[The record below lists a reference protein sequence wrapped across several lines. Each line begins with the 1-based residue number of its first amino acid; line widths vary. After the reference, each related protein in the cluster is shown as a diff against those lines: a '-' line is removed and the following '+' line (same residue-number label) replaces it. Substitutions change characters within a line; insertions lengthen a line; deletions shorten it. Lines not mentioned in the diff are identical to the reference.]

1 MRTHHAPKLI
11 RQHLAERKSKH
22 LTFAQLAER
31 TGIPV
36 HVYRHRI
43 TQDKRSAIQEEVGA
57 VGPSS
62 FVEVVSSAVALDAT
76 SSSSGIEIR
85 LAKDFRIHLARDF
98 DAETLKRLLPIVR
111 C

>member
-1 MRTHHAPKLI
+1 MRTRHAPELI

-22 LTFAQLAER
+22 LTFAQLADR

-43 TQDKRSAIQEEVGA
+43 TQDKRSAIQEESGA
-57 VGPSS
+57 AGPSS
-62 FVEVVSSAVALDAT
+62 FVEVVSSSIAPAP
-76 SSSSGIEIR
+76 SSSGIEIR
-85 LAKDFRIHLARDF
+85 LTDDLQIHLAKDF
-98 DAETLKRLLPIVR
+98 DADTLQRLLPIVR